1 MNKGLLILEDGRVLS
16 GKTSLSCN
24 VFGKVDLNG
33 CQATLN
39 SDSDEFT
46 FTFDGEH
53 ATHSGLLGK
62 IVVDSLPVEYHM
74 YDVKKNAIT

>member
-16 GKTSLSCN
+16 GKTSLSRN
-24 VFGKVDLNG
+24 VFGKVDLSG
-33 CQATLN
+33 GHATLN

-46 FTFDGEH
+46 FTLDDEH

-62 IVVDSLPVEYHM
+62 IVTDSLPIEYHM
-74 YDVKKNAIT
+74 YDVKNAVT